1 MHQKFTEILRLK
13 LYQMAEA
20 ISRELNMQKKLNG
33 RVLVADD
40 SASHQL
46 LMLVL
51 MKKIGLETK
60 VVGNGAAAIEAAES
74 ENFDII
80 VLELLMPKV
89 DGINAAKAIRQKGVT
104 APIIAL
110 LSDPY
115 SVDLKECLKV
125 GFNGYI
131 QKPITKTILYDTMK
145 RHLEVAKAKRANQ
158 NQFDE
163 SMLISTIGKG
173 QDVSSVIDT
182 YFKELPEILDGI
194 DDANGNDDIE
204 MITELVKE
212 LKGASNSEGLGLL
225 RKYAEDLEK
234 LFKQTDMDKSHE
246 AADEIYSICLKLIK
260 QQNL

>member
-1 MHQKFTEILRLK
+1 
-13 LYQMAEA
+13 
-20 ISRELNMQKKLNG
+20 MQKKLKG
-33 RVLVADD
+33 RALVADD

-51 MKKIGLETK
+51 MKKIGLEAK
-60 VVGNGAAAIEAAES
+60 IVGNGTAAIEAAET

-80 VLELLMPKV
+80 VMELRMPKV
-89 DGINAAKAIRQKGVT
+89 NGINATKAIRQKGITV
-104 APIIAL
+104 PIIAL

-125 GFNGYI
+125 GFNGYL
-131 QKPITKTILYDTMK
+131 QKPITKKTLYDVMRK
-145 RHLEVAKAKRANQ
+145 HLDGSNARQANKNE

-163 SMLISTIGKG
+163 SMLISTIAKG

-182 YFKELPEILDGI
+182 YFEELPEILDGLS
-194 DDANGNDDIE
+194 DANDNDDIE
-204 MITELVKE
+204 IIKELVKE

-225 RKYAEDLEK
+225 RKYADELEQM
-234 LFKQTDMDKSHE
+234 LKQTDMDKSHE

>member
-1 MHQKFTEILRLK
+1 M
-13 LYQMAEA
+13 
-20 ISRELNMQKKLNG
+20 SRESNMQKKLKG
-33 RVLVADD
+33 RALVADD

-51 MKKIGLETK
+51 MKKIGLEAK
-60 VVGNGAAAIEAAES
+60 IVGNGAAAIEAVDA

-80 VLELLMPKV
+80 VMELRMPKV
-89 DGINAAKAIRQKGVT
+89 NGIDAARAIRQKGTTV
-104 APIIAL
+104 PIIAL

-125 GFNGYI
+125 GFDGYI
-131 QKPITKTILYDTMK
+131 QKPITKKTLYDMMK
-145 RHLEVAKAKRANQ
+145 KHLDGSQLRQANKSE

-163 SMLISTIGKG
+163 SMLISTIAKG

-182 YFKELPEILDGI
+182 YFEELPEILD
-194 DDANGNDDIE
+194 DLSEANGNDDIE
-204 MITELVKE
+204 IIQELVKE
-212 LKGASNSEGLGLL
+212 LKGASNDDGLGLL

-234 LFKQTDMDKSHE
+234 VLKQTNMDKSHE
-246 AADEIYSICLKLIK
+246 AIDEVYSICLKLIK